1 MASSLLTELYNPKA
15 FFAHAALLRQAF
27 AHCARFPTAASRRSL
42 GRISV
47 PVWLIVLSDQLSI
60 AALVSRYLTNKLM
73 LRGPI
78 PERKPKLPFGASHL
92 AGHTSSGI
100 SSPFELLSRS
110 PGQVAHVLL
119 TRSPLEYPRRGLSAR
134 LACVKHAASVRPE
147 PGSNSP
153 RKLDARGRSPG
164 TSLGRARSSNDEACA
179 SFVCDPTTG
188 RESRSFSNDG
198 SQDGVIWACR
208 TRRCAGALAFVDRL
222 RTDDRLLAL
231 FSFQR
236 SRARRHKMPPPR
248 CGRCSP
254 SGPVVRA
261 NPFGG
266 ELPPDG
272 HSREVVSARTTAS
285 PTGTSHYS

>member
-1 MASSLLTELYNPKA
+1 MPVQVISSISTG
-15 FFAHAALLRQAF
+15 
-27 AHCARFPTAASRRSL
+27 FP
-42 GRISV
+42 
-47 PVWLIVLSDQLSI
+47 VLSQS
-60 AALVSRYLTNKLM
+60 
-73 LRGPI
+73 
-78 PERKPKLPFGASHL
+78 E
-92 AGHTSSGI
+92 
-100 SSPFELLSRS
+100 
-110 PGQVAHVLL
+110 GQVTHVLL
-119 TRSPLEYPRRGLSAR
+119 TRSPLITQEQAPKITVR

-236 SRARRHKMPPPR
+236 SRARRHKMPPRR
-248 CGRCSP
+248 CGQVLP
-254 SGPVVRA
+254 AWPKVRA
-261 NPFGG
+261 DPFGG
-266 ELPPDG
+266 ELPPTG
-272 HSREVVSARTTAS
+272 HSQEVSVHAPQRARQGPHIIAEDVRPVSTVSAR
-285 PTGTSHYS
+285 SHHTRKRERTRKAESKYTRRRGRVNPGVSVAPG